1 MLHYGRR
8 KAIALDSLFY
18 TVGPLLMALALH
30 PSMLIVGR
38 FLTGLGIGIS
48 AVVAPAYLGVHPS
61 RMPCA
66 HCLRPMVRLM
76 PPCSSCAVRHLIPGS
91 TEPSLPGAYSGEI
104 APARIRGRVVESYEI
119 MLCVGMLASVLVDA
133 GLQHLADGNWRWMV
147 CAQPGMPVRMQYP
160 DTLLPTCSRH
170 AVFSGM

>member
-48 AVVAPAYLGVHPS
+48 AVVAPAYLGTPAF
-61 RMPCA
+61 RM
-66 HCLRPMVRLM
+66 
-76 PPCSSCAVRHLIPGS
+76 
-91 TEPSLPGAYSGEI
+91 
-104 APARIRGRVVESYEI
+104 
-119 MLCVGMLASVLVDA
+119 
-133 GLQHLADGNWRWMV
+133 HLA
-147 CAQPGMPVRMQYP
+147 
-160 DTLLPTCSRH
+160 
-170 AVFSGM
+170 